1 MRTED
6 EMMHLILSCANT
18 DDRIRVVGM
27 EGSRTNKSI
36 ASDHFQDY
44 DITYLVTDMKPF
56 VENEKW
62 LDVFGE
68 RIFMQKPENMSLYP
82 PELGNWFS
90 YLMLFE
96 DGNRIDLTIVP
107 ISELDLYLS
116 SESLLE
122 VLLDKDGLVKEELTP
137 SDISYYVEKPT
148 AQIFD
153 DCCNEF
159 WWVST
164 YVAKGIC
171 RQQFLY
177 AAEHLN
183 KILRKELYRMLEWR
197 IGVEHNFSINIGKS
211 YKYLEKYLSEDLWKQ
226 ILATYEMHSY
236 EKMWEALSDLQNIFR
251 KISMEVAEK
260 MSFVYPEYDKNIT
273 NYINSLCK
281 KY

>member
-6 EMMHLILSCANT
+6 EMMHVILRFAKT
-18 DDRIRVVGM
+18 DDRIRVIGM
-27 EGSRTNKSI
+27 EGSRTNKNI
-36 ASDHFQDY
+36 VKDHFQDY
-44 DITYLVTDMKPF
+44 DITYIVTDMKPF
-56 VENEKW
+56 IESEEW

-68 RIFMQKPENMSLYP
+68 RIFMQKPEDMSLYP

-122 VLLDKDGLVKEELTP
+122 VLLDKDGLVKEELIP
-137 SDISYYVEKPT
+137 SDISYHVKKPT

-159 WWVST
+159 WWVSI
-164 YVAKGIC
+164 YVVKGIY
-171 RQQFLY
+171 RKQFLY
-177 AAEHLN
+177 AADHLDQ
-183 KILRKELYRMLEWR
+183 ILRKELYRMIEWK

-211 YKYLEKYLSEDLWKQ
+211 YKYLEKYVSEDLWKQ

-236 EKMWEALSDLQNIFR
+236 EKMWETLSNLQNLFR
-251 KISMEVAEK
+251 EISMEVAEK
-260 MSFVYPEYDKNIT
+260 MNFVYPEYDLKISKYIEKIHKKN
-273 NYINSLCK
+273 
-281 KY
+281 